1 VQALL
6 VLPLLINSV
15 DNAVADSNNDGERIM
30 EDTHANVIAGASSGL
45 QRAAVGL
52 GAEVIALLEAVG
64 TQVEITYF
72 WRRSW
77 DCVPERRSLQ
87 TSKPL
92 AGAVCGKAV
101 AGTTTAGIL
110 RDAIS
115 RNSRSFLLFS
125 LPGRQKLLTGVI
137 GFSEATPP
145 VSQAPEAVVD
155 NLNLLGW
162 ATWSAREIARLRGEL
177 RTVNERLAGRKLVER
192 AKSALQAEQS
202 LSEEQAYAYL
212 RNLSRKRRITL
223 STLSAEIL
231 GRRAGR
237 GVQSAGNPGPTA

>member
-1 VQALL
+1 
-6 VLPLLINSV
+6 
-15 DNAVADSNNDGERIM
+15 M

-45 QRAAVGL
+45 QRAAIGL
-52 GAEVIALLEAVG
+52 GAEVIALLESAG

-72 WRRSW
+72 WRRSG

-87 TSKPL
+87 TGRPL
-92 AGAVCGKAV
+92 VGALIGKAA

-115 RNSRSFLLFS
+115 RHSQSFLLFP
-125 LPGRQKLLTGVI
+125 LTGAQKALTGVI
-137 GFSEATPP
+137 GFIEANPP
-145 VSQAPEAVVD
+145 FSQVPEAVVE

-223 STLSAEIL
+223 ATLSAEIL
-231 GRRAGR
+231 GSRTGSRA
-237 GVQSAGNPGPTA
+237 